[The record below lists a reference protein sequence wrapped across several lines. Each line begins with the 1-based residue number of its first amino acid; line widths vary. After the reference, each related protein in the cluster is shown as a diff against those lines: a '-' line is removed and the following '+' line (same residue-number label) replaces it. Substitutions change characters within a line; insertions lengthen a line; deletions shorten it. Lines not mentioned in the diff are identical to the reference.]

1 MNQTNIRH
9 HRESITVEASAETL
23 YDLVSDITRTGEW
36 SPVCTSCWWDD
47 EVEAGQIEA
56 GRVGAWFTG
65 RNELPHRTW
74 ETRSQ
79 LVVAERG
86 REFAWVVGGNFV
98 RWGFTLTPAG
108 SGTTVTESW
117 EFLPGGIAMFEEKF
131 GDGAQIEIT
140 DRTEQALGGIPKT
153 LAAIKRIAESIV
165 ASDQPRS

>member
-1 MNQTNIRH
+1 MNQTNIRQH
-9 HRESITVEASAETL
+9 QESITVEASAETL

-47 EVEAGQIEA
+47 EVGAGQ
-56 GRVGAWFTG
+56 VGAWFTG

-79 LVVAERG
+79 LVVAEHA
-86 REFAWVVGGNFV
+86 REFAWVVGGKFV
-98 RWGFTLTPAG
+98 RWGFTLTPAD
-108 SGTTVTESW
+108 SRTTVTESW

-140 DRTEQALGGIPKT
+140 DRTEQALDGIPKT

-165 ASDQPRS
+165 ASEEARS